1 MNNEEVKKIKR
12 RIIILKK
19 EIIVLQEKLL
29 DGCQEC
35 DKE

>member
-1 MNNEEVKKIKR
+1 MNNEEVKRIKR
-12 RIIILKK
+12 KIIMLKK

-29 DGCQEC
+29 DRCQEC